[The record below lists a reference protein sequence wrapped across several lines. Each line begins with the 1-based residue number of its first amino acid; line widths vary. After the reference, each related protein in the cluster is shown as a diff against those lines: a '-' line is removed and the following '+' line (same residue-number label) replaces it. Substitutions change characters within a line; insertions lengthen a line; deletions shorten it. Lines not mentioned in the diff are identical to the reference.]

1 VQNELRWRRLLARR
15 KKAEVAETYFETV
28 PYMEINGFPI
38 HAGEVIKV
46 NGQWGSKFKFIGITT
61 NKLTGASWV
70 DCFEIIGGV
79 PSVFRS
85 FKQDKVKR
93 IPKRGKRAK
102 RVV

>member
-1 VQNELRWRRLLARR
+1 MARR
-15 KKAEVAETYFETV
+15 VKAVIQESHLSTI
-28 PYMEINGFPI
+28 PKMDSNGFEI
-38 HAGEVIKV
+38 LAGDIVKV
-46 NGQWGSKFKFIGITT
+46 YGEYGSRFKFVGVTT
-61 NKLTGASWV
+61 NERTGATWV

-85 FKQDKVKR
+85 FKPERIKR

>member
-1 VQNELRWRRLLARR
+1 MARR
-15 KKAEVAETYFETV
+15 KTATVAPSYFETV

-38 HAGEVIKV
+38 EAGEVIKI
-46 NGQWGSKFKFIGITT
+46 NGEWGSKFKFVGITT
-61 NKLTGASWV
+61 NTLTGSSWV

-79 PSVFRS
+79 SSVFRS
-85 FKQDKVKR
+85 FKQDRVKR

>member
-1 VQNELRWRRLLARR
+1 MARR
-15 KKAEVAETYFETV
+15 VKAAVQESHLSTV
-28 PYMEINGFPI
+28 PRMDSNGFEI
-38 HAGEVIKV
+38 VAGDIVKV
-46 NGQWGSKFKFIGITT
+46 YGEYGSRFKFVGVTT
-61 NKLTGASWV
+61 NELTGATWV

-85 FKQDKVKR
+85 FKPERIKR